1 MFMTA
6 VEAKNN
12 VRKFKKDFG
21 TSSLE
26 NILKVIKQL
35 SENGKSTLI
44 LGRYDYNFHMN
55 KKDYYL
61 LKQCGFTI
69 EFSGTY
75 ERTRINEY
83 RTDIKT
89 RSLTLIEFFNSN
101 EITDKEVK
109 ISW

>member
-1 MFMTA
+1 MIINA
-6 VEAKNN
+6 AEARNN
-12 VRKFKKDFG
+12 VYKYKKDFG
-21 TSSLE
+21 TSSLKK
-26 NILKVIKQL
+26 ILEAIKDL
-35 SENGKSTLI
+35 SEDGKSTLI

-61 LKQCGFTI
+61 LKQGGFNI
-69 EFSGTY
+69 EFSGAY
-75 ERTRINEY
+75 ERIRINEY

-89 RSLTLIEFFNSN
+89 RPLTLMEFFNSN